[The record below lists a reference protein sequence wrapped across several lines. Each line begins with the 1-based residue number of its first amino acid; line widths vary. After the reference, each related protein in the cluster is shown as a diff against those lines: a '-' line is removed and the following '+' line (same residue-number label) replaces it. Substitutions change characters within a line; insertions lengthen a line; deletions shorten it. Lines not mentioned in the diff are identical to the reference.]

1 MHILVRT
8 ARAPHVSKN
17 TLKKTEHIPNKAE
30 VKESNNNLKPFA
42 IIFFD
47 VIAGQGIHPITAN
60 FFH

>member
-1 MHILVRT
+1 M
-8 ARAPHVSKN
+8 RAPHVSKN

-42 IIFFD
+42 IIFLD
-47 VIAGQGIHPITAN
+47 VAAGQGIHPIAAN